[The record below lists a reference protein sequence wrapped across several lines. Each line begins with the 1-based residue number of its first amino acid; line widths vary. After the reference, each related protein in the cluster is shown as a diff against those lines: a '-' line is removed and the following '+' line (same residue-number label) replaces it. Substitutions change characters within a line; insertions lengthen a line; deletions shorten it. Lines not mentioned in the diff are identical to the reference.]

1 MSQPGKPKDPPVEQD
16 AARRREQDAAEGVD
30 LTGLSVEQA
39 YKLGGFTVDFARQF
53 TATWLRSPETLA
65 LLQRHFHANRT
76 GCGCGAIYGEGEKS
90 YAEHLQRIL
99 AEDVER

>member
-1 MSQPGKPKDPPVEQD
+1 MSSSPHGKPKDPPVEQD
-16 AARRREQDAAEGVD
+16 AARRQELDVADPPMSGYEMLEHCHA
-30 LTGLSVEQA
+30 
-39 YKLGGFTVDFARQF
+39 F
-53 TATWLRSPETLA
+53 TAAWLRSTETLA